1 MYSNTGLSKYET
13 HVEGQTHVETHA
25 ELRNSQF
32 TTHQHATLSRIHTLF
47 TLASFSASQTRE
59 VERIPPH
66 RHGSATDVYPPTRFK
81 LTPCAVV
88 HRCHRVFRHILRIY
102 IQNAPSLLDALRGGR
117 EWRGAAKAPRTI
129 SDADRRESLLRC
141 FFISRVRFG
150 RIRLLRSSA
159 HCSHRLAIIQ
169 ALEQARRRQ
178 SEFFAAQHH
187 LRQRDR
193 CCNRRA

>member
-1 MYSNTGLSKYET
+1 MYINTDFRK
-13 HVEGQTHVETHA
+13 ETHA
-25 ELRNSQF
+25 DGELRNSQF
-32 TTHQHATLSRIHTLF
+32 TLH
-47 TLASFSASQTRE
+47 SQARE
-59 VERIPPH
+59 VERVPVQYRYRAH
-66 RHGSATDVYPPTRFK
+66 RHGSATDSFHPPPALLKAKGVLVLYP
-81 LTPCAVV
+81 V
-88 HRCHRVFRHILRIY
+88 HVEYGFGPSVPPGVSSCIY
-102 IQNAPSLLDALRGGR
+102 VNAPSLLDALRGGR

-129 SDADRRESLLRC
+129 SGADRRESLLRC

-159 HCSHRLAIIQ
+159 HRSHRLAIIQ

-187 LRQRDR
+187 LRQRNR